1 MNAKLLLL
9 GLAVVLM
16 TATESSNAHVE
27 RALRKRQEGAS
38 DEDLEELLDDLVAL
52 EDLAYQLEDA
62 FGETSPVKRALRK
75 RQVGDNFDI
84 TGEDLEA
91 LLDVL
96 VQLEKLAME
105 FIAELGDMK
114 RRRRR

>member
-1 MNAKLLLL
+1 MKSKLLLL

-16 TATESSNAHVE
+16 TATESANALVK
-27 RALRKRQEGAS
+27 RALREKQEGVS
-38 DEDLEELLDDLVAL
+38 DEDLEELLNDLVAL
-52 EDLAYQLEDA
+52 EDLAYELEDA

-84 TGEDLEA
+84 SGEELEEI
-91 LLDVL
+91 LEVL

-105 FIAELGDMK
+105 FVAGLGDMK
-114 RRRRR
+114 HRRRR

>member
-16 TATESSNAHVE
+16 TCTESSNAHV
-27 RALRKRQEGAS
+27 KRSVQKKQEGVS
-38 DEDLEELLDDLVAL
+38 SEELGELLDELEAL
-52 EDLAYQLEDA
+52 EDLANELESA
-62 FGETSPVKRALRK
+62 FSDMSPVKRALRK
-75 RQVGDNFDI
+75 RQVGDDFPI
-84 TGEDLEA
+84 TDEELEE

-96 VQLEKLAME
+96 VDLEKLAMN
-105 FIAELGDMK
+105 FVGQLGDMK